1 MNAMTSEED
10 RAFAQAMVDNLRNG
24 NQAWLEQHFDPELW
38 QQSAKQLGEVPALY
52 PPVPGAT
59 ELVSYNFHSSNIG
72 GAAERSQEFTLVT
85 EGGGRWA
92 VTRFRTFA
100 AGGAAPRV
108 VQWSVVPHPTAPPE
122 LAMLRAMDR
131 AVPWL
136 WAGAGFVLLLVAG
149 IIWLIVRSN
158 RRKRDSL
165 AGQRGPGG

>member
-1 MNAMTSEED
+1 MNAMTSEEYSRLRPGD
-10 RAFAQAMVDNLRNG
+10 GRQSEERQSGLAQ
-24 NQAWLEQHFDPELW
+24 QHFDPELW
-38 QQSAKQLGEVPALY
+38 QQSAEQLGEVPALY

-59 ELVSYNFHSSNIG
+59 ELVSYNFHFSNIG

-136 WAGAGFVLLLVAG
+136 WAGAGFVLLRRRHHLADPAQQPAQPGFAG
-149 IIWLIVRSN
+149 GPAR
-158 RRKRDSL
+158 
-165 AGQRGPGG
+165 AGG